1 MTLALNNADIQTH
14 LQQLPGWHWLS
25 ATRSIQ
31 KEWVF
36 DRFTTALAFFQAL
49 GELAEAL
56 DHHPD
61 CWSSYTRMRIQL
73 TTHDAHGLTDKDF
86 QLAAQIERM
95 LEEKFAGQFSV
106 TQQTT

>member
-1 MTLALNNADIQTH
+1 MTLALHHADIQTH
-14 LQQLPGWHWLS
+14 LQQLPGWHWLH
-25 ATRSIQ
+25 TTQCIQ
-31 KEWVF
+31 KEWRF
-36 DRFTTALAFFQAL
+36 DRFTTALAFFQAV

-61 CWSSYTRMRIQL
+61 CWSSHTRMRIQL

-86 QLAAQIERM
+86 QLAAQIEGM

-106 TQQTT
+106 TQQAS